1 MREVCTIG
9 LDIAKNKFQVHGE
22 DKQGKKVFNKQLS
35 RSGVLLFFANLPVCL
50 VGLEACG
57 GAHYWAREIRKLG
70 HDVRLIPPR
79 QVKPFVIN
87 NKTDAVDAQAICE
100 VVRRPSTRFVQI
112 KTVEQ
117 QHLAGLH
124 RVRERYVGNRTALV
138 NQLRGLLQEEGV
150 ILPQGINHIRNE
162 LPAILA
168 DEKTRIIVASRSLIE
183 NLLTEL
189 RMWDEK
195 IEEIEGRLKQMAK
208 ADANCTRLL
217 RIPGVGLLTATAI
230 VAHFGDAKQF
240 KNGRQF
246 AACLGLT
253 PREHSSGG
261 KQKLLG
267 ISKRGNTYIRKLLIQ
282 GARMLCIWWG
292 RTIATP
298 DQWRKLWLQ
307 QVIHRRGKFIAAVGQ
322 ANKTARIIWNVMAK
336 GVEYSMALPQQ
347 R

>member
-9 LDIAKNKFQVHGE
+9 LDIAKNKFQIHGE
-22 DKQGKKVFNKQLS
+22 DNQGKKVFNKQLS
-35 RSGVLLFFANLPVCL
+35 RSGVLPFFANLPICL

-70 HDVRLIPPR
+70 HEVRLIPPR

-87 NKTDAVDAQAICE
+87 NKTDAADAQAICE
-100 VVRRPSTRFVQI
+100 VVRRPATRFVQI
-112 KTVEQ
+112 KSVEQ

-150 ILPQGINHIRNE
+150 ILPQGINHIRKE
-162 LPAILA
+162 LATIL
-168 DEKTRIIVASRSLIE
+168 DEKTKLIVASRCLFE
-183 NLLTEL
+183 DLLAEL

-208 ADANCTRLL
+208 SDANCTRLL
-217 RIPGVGLLTATAI
+217 KIPGVGLLTATAI

-253 PREHSSGG
+253 PREYSSGG

-267 ISKRGNTYIRKLLIQ
+267 ISKRGNTYLRKLLIQ
-282 GARMLCIWWG
+282 GARILCTWWG

-298 DQWRKLWLQ
+298 DQWRKIWLQ
-307 QVIHRRGKFIAAVGQ
+307 QAIQRRGKFVAAVGQ
-322 ANKTARIIWNVMAK
+322 ANKTARIIWNVLAK
-336 GVEYSMALPQQ
+336 GIEYSKALPQQ
-347 R
+347 I

>member
-22 DKQGKKVFNKQLS
+22 DKQGKKMFNKQLS
-35 RSGVLLFFANLPVCL
+35 RSGVLTFFANLPVCL

-57 GAHYWAREIRKLG
+57 GAHYWAREIEKFG
-70 HDVRLIPPR
+70 HEVRLIPPR

-87 NKTDAVDAQAICE
+87 NKTDAVDARAICE
-100 VVRRPSTRFVQI
+100 VVRRPTTRFVRV
-112 KTVEQ
+112 KSVEQ
-117 QHLAGLH
+117 QNLSALH

-138 NQLRGLLQEEGV
+138 NQMRGLLQEEGV
-150 ILPQGINHIRNE
+150 VLPQGITHMRSDLSPILSDESTNLSRPLRN
-162 LPAILA
+162 
-168 DEKTRIIVASRSLIE
+168 LIG
-183 NLLTEL
+183 NLLAEL

-195 IEEIEGRLKQMAK
+195 IKEIEENLKLMAK
-208 ADANCTRLL
+208 ADPNCTRLL
-217 RIPGVGLLTATAI
+217 KIPGVGLLTATAV

-253 PREHSSGG
+253 PREYSSGG

-282 GARMLCIWWG
+282 GARMLCIWWE

-307 QVIHRRGKFIAAVGQ
+307 QVIQRRGKFVAAVGQ
-322 ANKTARIIWNVMAK
+322 ANKTARIIWNVLAR
-336 GVEYSMALPQQ
+336 GVEYSTAKS
-347 R
+347 